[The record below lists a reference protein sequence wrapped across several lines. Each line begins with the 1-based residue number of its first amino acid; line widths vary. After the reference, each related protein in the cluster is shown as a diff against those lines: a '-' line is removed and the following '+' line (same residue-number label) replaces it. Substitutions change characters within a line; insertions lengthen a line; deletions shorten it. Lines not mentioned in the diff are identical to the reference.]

1 METQIKQS
9 AWGARSVSFWITFIL
24 ASGIIFIGL
33 RFIMLPH
40 VGAAGYGI
48 NFKNASDT
56 AYGQIKG
63 IRDIFTGIALLPLL
77 FMRMRRAVAWVF
89 SAAVIVP
96 VADFLIVL
104 TNNGAGDMEHLL
116 IHGITALVMI
126 VNSIL
131 LFKQNHKKPSIC

>member
-1 METQIKQS
+1 METQIKQT
-9 AWGARSVSFWITFIL
+9 AWGTRSVSFWITLIL

-40 VGAAGYGI
+40 VGAVGYGI
-48 NFKNASDT
+48 SFKNVSDA

-63 IRDIFTGIALLPLL
+63 IRDIFTGVALLPLL
-77 FMRMRRAVAWVF
+77 IMRLRKAVAWVF
-89 SAAVIVP
+89 TAAVIVP
-96 VADFLIVL
+96 VADLFIVL
-104 TNNGAGDMEHLL
+104 SNNGAADMEHLL

-131 LFKQNHKKPSIC
+131 LFQTKP